1 MGGGENI
8 FQEEGVCVAGRRSL
22 WYKVWG
28 TLV

>member
-1 MGGGENI
+1 MGGGENT
-8 FQEEGVCVAGRRSL
+8 FQEGVCVAGRPNL